1 MDIIAN
7 SIFVENQEEALQF
20 YTNVLGF
27 KKKRDEPVGEGFR
40 WLTLV
45 SPTHQEG
52 TELILEPN
60 GNPISKDYQERL
72 YEAGIPITMFGVKD
86 VQQTYETLLESNV
99 NFKVTPTTMGSV
111 RMAIF
116 DDTCGNLIQIIE
128 N

>member
-27 KKKRDEPVGEGFR
+27 KKNAMNLSEGFR

-45 SPTHQEG
+45 SPTHQDG

-60 GNPISKDYQERL
+60 GNPFLKTIKSAYMKLGFQL
-72 YEAGIPITMFGVKD
+72 QCLVLKM
-86 VQQTYETLLESNV
+86 
-99 NFKVTPTTMGSV
+99 
-111 RMAIF
+111 
-116 DDTCGNLIQIIE
+116 
-128 N
+128 

>member
-27 KKKRDEPVGEGFR
+27 KKNAMNLSEGISLVNTCLSNTSR
-40 WLTLV
+40 WYR
-45 SPTHQEG
+45 
-52 TELILEPN
+52 INLEPN

-86 VQQTYETLLESNV
+86 VKQTYETLLESNV

>member
-27 KKKRDEPVGEGFR
+27 KKNAMNLSEGFR

-45 SPTHQEG
+45 SPTHQDG

-72 YEAGIPITMFGVKD
+72 YEAGIPITMFGVK
-86 VQQTYETLLESNV
+86 
-99 NFKVTPTTMGSV
+99 M
-111 RMAIF
+111 
-116 DDTCGNLIQIIE
+116 
-128 N
+128 